1 MSRKKFIERRPNYFS
16 GFEDSEYEVENFEQ
30 VLEIPFVK
38 KFSENPRFHSY
49 AVSVDINKN
58 LSRDDENYYKMD
70 LMVMNDWDDE
80 YNGCKEWWVIGHLPG
95 FIMYETKLKKW
106 EDIRAS
112 HKPNCWSRKY
122 NGCKDLFGIGRNK
135 ETKMKILKE
144 LGWERDDMLGIASNC
159 DCGWNREVRITQKKN

>member
-1 MSRKKFIERRPNYFS
+1 MSKKKFIERIPNYFS
-16 GFEDSEYEVENFEQ
+16 GFEDSEYEVDNFKQ

-38 KFSENPRFHSY
+38 KFSEHPTFYSY

-70 LMVMNDWDDE
+70 LMVMNNWDDE
-80 YNGCKEWWVIGHLPG
+80 YNGCKEWWVIGHLSG

-106 EDIRAS
+106 EDIKAS

-122 NGCKDLFGIGRNK
+122 NGCEDLLGIDRDK
-135 ETKMKILKE
+135 ETKMKVLKE
-144 LGWERDDMLGIASNC
+144 LGWERDDMLGIANHC
-159 DCGWNREVRITQKKN
+159 DCGWKNN